1 MASKLPKDKFNVDS
15 AGTGSWHIG
24 HSLTHGLFLPP
35 KKKTTFQNKRRQF
48 NSNDFE
54 TYDYIYVMDKS
65 NYDVITLAQ
74 TSEQK
79 KQSTNYFE

>member
-24 HSLTHGLFLPP
+24 HSPDALYFYRQ
-35 KKKTTFQNKRRQF
+35 KKIRHFKTRRQF

-65 NYDVITLAQ
+65 NYDDVIALAQ

-79 KQSTNYFE
+79 KKYKLF

>member
-1 MASKLPKDKFNVDS
+1 MAHWSF
-15 AGTGSWHIG
+15 T
-24 HSLTHGLFLPP
+24 THGLFLH
-35 KKKTTFQNKRRQF
+35 KKKSDISKQKED
-48 NSNDFE
+48 NSIGNDLE

-65 NYDVITLAQ
+65 NYDDVIALAQ